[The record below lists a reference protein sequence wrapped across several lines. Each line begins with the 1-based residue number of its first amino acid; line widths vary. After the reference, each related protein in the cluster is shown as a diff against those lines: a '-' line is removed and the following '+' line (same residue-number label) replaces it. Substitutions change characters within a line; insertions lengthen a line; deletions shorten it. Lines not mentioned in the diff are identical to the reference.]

1 MSLDQKLG
9 TTGVWFFTDLLDH
22 GRSRELAARIESLGY
37 AALWIPDT
45 VGRDPFVNAAL
56 LLESTTDLVVATGIA
71 NIHMRHPG
79 MMKQGAASLA
89 ELSGGRFVLGMGVS
103 HAPLVTGLRKL
114 DYSKPLTTMRTYLD
128 DMDTSLYM
136 AVPPA
141 EEVPVVLAALGPKM
155 LELAAERT
163 KGAHPY
169 WTTPEHTAMAREI
182 MGPDAWLCVEQKC
195 VLTTDADL
203 AHATTNDQLGM
214 YADLPNY
221 RNNWKRLGFTD
232 DEISDRAPRFLDAV
246 MAWGDEAAIADRIQA
261 HYNAGASHVCIQPI
275 DPETRGEPD
284 WRLLEALSP
293 ITSEQTNP

>member
-1 MSLDQKLG
+1 
-9 TTGVWFFTDLLDH
+9 
-22 GRSRELAARIESLGY
+22 
-37 AALWIPDT
+37 
-45 VGRDPFVNAAL
+45 
-56 LLESTTDLVVATGIA
+56 
-71 NIHMRHPG
+71 
-79 MMKQGAASLA
+79 MKQGAASLA

-221 RNNWKRLGFTD
+221 RNNWKRLGFTE
-232 DEISDRAPRFLDAV
+232 DEITDRAPRFLDAV

>member
-141 EEVPVVLAALGPKM
+141 EEAPVVLAALGPKM

-221 RNNWKRLGFTD
+221 RNNWKRLGFT
-232 DEISDRAPRFLDAV
+232 
-246 MAWGDEAAIADRIQA
+246 
-261 HYNAGASHVCIQPI
+261 
-275 DPETRGEPD
+275 
-284 WRLLEALSP
+284 
-293 ITSEQTNP
+293 

>member
-89 ELSGGRFVLGMGVS
+89 ELSGGRFVLGLGVS

-141 EEVPVVLAALGPKM
+141 EEAPVVLAALGPKM

-221 RNNWKRLGFTD
+221 RNNWKRLGFTE

-261 HYNAGASHVCIQPI
+261 HYDAGASHVCIQPI
-275 DPETRGEPD
+275 DPETLGEPD

-293 ITSEQTNP
+293 VTSEQTNP

>member
-221 RNNWKRLGFTD
+221 RNNWKRLGFTE

-246 MAWGDEAAIADRIQA
+246 MARGDEATLADRIQA
-261 HYNAGASHVCIQPI
+261 HYDAGASHVCIQPI
-275 DPETRGEPD
+275 DPETRGGPD

-293 ITSEQTNP
+293 ITSEQANS

>member
-56 LLESTTDLVVATGIA
+56 LLESTTDLVIATGIA

-89 ELSGGRFVLGMGVS
+89 ELSGGRFVLGLGVS

-141 EEVPVVLAALGPKM
+141 EEAPVVLAALGPKM

-275 DPETRGEPD
+275 DPETRSEPD

>member
-141 EEVPVVLAALGPKM
+141 EEAPVVLAALGPKM

-203 AHATTNDQLGM
+203 AHATTKDQLGM

-221 RNNWKRLGFTD
+221 RNNWKRLGFTE

-261 HYNAGASHVCIQPI
+261 HYDAGASHVCIQPI
-275 DPETRGEPD
+275 DPKTRGEPD

>member
-195 VLTTDADL
+195 VLTTDVDV

-275 DPETRGEPD
+275 DPETRSEPD

-293 ITSEQTNP
+293 IASEQTNP

>member
-89 ELSGGRFVLGMGVS
+89 ELSGGRFVLGLGVS

-141 EEVPVVLAALGPKM
+141 DEAPVVLAALGPKM

-221 RNNWKRLGFTD
+221 RNNWKRLGFTE

-261 HYNAGASHVCIQPI
+261 HYDAGASHVCIQPI
-275 DPETRGEPD
+275 DPETRGAPD

-293 ITSEQTNP
+293 ITSEQTKP

>member
-89 ELSGGRFVLGMGVS
+89 ELSGGRFVLGLGVS

-275 DPETRGEPD
+275 DPETRSEPD

-293 ITSEQTNP
+293 IASEQTNP

>member
-22 GRSRELAARIESLGY
+22 GRSRELAARIESSATPRSDPRHRRPRPVRQRRPPSGIDDRSRRRHRY
-37 AALWIPDT
+37 RQHPHAPP
-45 VGRDPFVNAAL
+45 RDDEA
-56 LLESTTDLVVATGIA
+56 
-71 NIHMRHPG
+71 
-79 MMKQGAASLA
+79 GAASLA
-89 ELSGGRFVLGMGVS
+89 ELSGGRFVLGLGVS

-141 EEVPVVLAALGPKM
+141 EEAPVVLAALGPKM

-182 MGPDAWLCVEQKC
+182 MGPDAGCVSNKVCSHHRRRPRPRHHQRSARHVRRPSELPQ
-195 VLTTDADL
+195 
-203 AHATTNDQLGM
+203 QL
-214 YADLPNY
+214 
-221 RNNWKRLGFTD
+221 
-232 DEISDRAPRFLDAV
+232 
-246 MAWGDEAAIADRIQA
+246 EAARF
-261 HYNAGASHVCIQPI
+261 H
-275 DPETRGEPD
+275 RGRNQRP
-284 WRLLEALSP
+284 RPVFSTL
-293 ITSEQTNP
+293 

>member
-128 DMDTSLYM
+128 EMDTSLYM

-141 EEVPVVLAALGPKM
+141 EEAPVVLAALGPKM

-221 RNNWKRLGFTD
+221 RNNWKRLGFTE

-246 MAWGDEAAIADRIQA
+246 MAWGDAAAIADRIQA
-261 HYNAGASHVCIQPI
+261 HCDAGASHVCIQPI
-275 DPETRGEPD
+275 DPETRSEPD

>member
-195 VLTTDADL
+195 VLTTDVDV

-275 DPETRGEPD
+275 DPETRSEPD